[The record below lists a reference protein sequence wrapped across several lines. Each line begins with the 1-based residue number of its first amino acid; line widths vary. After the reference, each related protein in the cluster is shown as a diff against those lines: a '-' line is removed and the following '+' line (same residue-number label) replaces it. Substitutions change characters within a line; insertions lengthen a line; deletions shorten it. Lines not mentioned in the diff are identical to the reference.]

1 MKITL
6 KKYSGC
12 NSQTNIFTQNVPSNL
27 LGVLTT
33 YNGLYEGNNTYST
46 PPFSVTMELDET
58 NTFITRWT
66 IDIAGSYANGTYPLS
81 ITGTDGN
88 EYFIVIEVTDV
99 CEIPTYT
106 LNCCNAYNIVWVNR
120 EGGFENYIFTGKNQ
134 VFEVESGDEITFKTS
149 DLVRKFAEKKSIY
162 RAVQIGTGKIPKSH
176 SVKIESLRNSIQA
189 WLYDED
195 APIYIDFEE
204 RFIPIYIDFDSFTV
218 LDTSLKVY
226 EVNLRFLIA
235 KELAIQSQ

>member
-12 NSQTNIFTQNVPSNL
+12 NTQTNIFTQNVPPNL

-46 PPFSVTMELDET
+46 PPFSVTIQMDET
-58 NTFITRWT
+58 DTFVTGWI
-66 IDIAGSYANGTYPLS
+66 IDIAGSYGVGTYPLS

-88 EYFIVIEVTDV
+88 EYFVVIEVTDS
-99 CEIPTYT
+99 CGIETYN

-120 EGGFENYIFTGKNQ
+120 DSFENYIFTGKNQ
-134 VFEVESGDEITFKTS
+134 VFEIESGDEITFKTS

-162 RAVQIGTGKIPKSH
+162 RAIQIGSGKIPKSH

-204 RFIPIYIDFDSFTV
+204 RFTPIYLDFDSFTV
-218 LDTSLKVY
+218 LDTSEKVY
-226 EVNLRFLIA
+226 EVNIRFLIA